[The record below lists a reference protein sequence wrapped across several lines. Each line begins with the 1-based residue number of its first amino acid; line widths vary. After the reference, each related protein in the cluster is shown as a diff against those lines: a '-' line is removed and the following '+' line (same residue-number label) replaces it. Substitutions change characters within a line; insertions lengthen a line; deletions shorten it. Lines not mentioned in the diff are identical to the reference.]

1 MKVSDQRDDDRND
14 TDSKDDAIEMSATPP
29 ATAAG
34 VFGDRLELAQAYHRI
49 LATDGID
56 HGLIGPREIP
66 RLWDRHILN
75 CAVIE
80 EQIGQG
86 EAVVDIGSG
95 AGLPGIPL
103 AIVRPDL
110 EVVLLEPLLRR
121 STFLERAV
129 DELGLP
135 VRVVRGRAEE
145 RVVRDELGGRDVAT
159 SRAVAPLERLSKWSA
174 PLIRPGGRLVAIKG
188 ASAADEIERDAA
200 AVGRA
205 GIGGLHVELC
215 GEAILPSPTTV
226 VVGVRS
232 ERGGRERGRG
242 RKR

>member
-29 ATAAG
+29 AAAAG

-86 EAVVDIGSG
+86 REWGRPARDPVGDRASGS
-95 AGLPGIPL
+95 
-103 AIVRPDL
+103 
-110 EVVLLEPLLRR
+110 
-121 STFLERAV
+121 
-129 DELGLP
+129 
-135 VRVVRGRAEE
+135 
-145 RVVRDELGGRDVAT
+145 
-159 SRAVAPLERLSKWSA
+159 
-174 PLIRPGGRLVAIKG
+174 
-188 ASAADEIERDAA
+188 
-200 AVGRA
+200 
-205 GIGGLHVELC
+205 
-215 GEAILPSPTTV
+215 
-226 VVGVRS
+226 
-232 ERGGRERGRG
+232 
-242 RKR
+242 